1 MASPAFPSTGSAG
14 PTDAA
19 GSQSTDPSHAV
30 AAELGAGSRKWSR
43 RSTLLDLGSLIVSLL
58 AAIVEVIALTGQVDQ
73 TERLGDYI
81 GLAVTLVG
89 IAFTRNY
96 LWFWRT
102 PEFVRGRLW
111 IGALLVV
118 LGPLTATLLGGEPL
132 VTWTIAVF
140 TAFSISLRG
149 LPGLASGAFVASGVY
164 LAIVLADNVGYVNAT
179 AFVALAMSFTAA
191 ASGSALRNYVRLQ
204 REFEQRALDALA
216 SRDAEA
222 NQRVA
227 EERLRIARDLHD
239 LVGHEIAVLGI
250 HLGVAEV
257 NISVDAGA
265 ARSALESARVNVQ
278 SVLAETQ
285 RILHV
290 LRSSTPE
297 DPADASSPAAD
308 FAHIPSLVATYR
320 DAGMDVRVELCAPP
334 AGINPE
340 VSTAAY
346 RVIQEA
352 LTNAQRHGSG
362 PTWLTVT
369 DTDRVLTVEVTNA
382 KGRPD
387 PSRASHRGYGLVG
400 MRERVTSA
408 GGQLRID
415 NNTSTFAIVALLQI
429 DGKTL

>member
-1 MASPAFPSTGSAG
+1 MVTMAFPA
-14 PTDAA
+14 PT
-19 GSQSTDPSHAV
+19 TSHAV
-30 AAELGAGSRKWSR
+30 ATELGARGKKWSR

-58 AAIVEVIALTGQVDQ
+58 AAIVELIVLAGDNGRDGVV
-73 TERLGDYI
+73 GDYV
-81 GLAVTLVG
+81 GLGVTLVG
-89 IAFTRNY
+89 IAVTRNY
-96 LWFWRT
+96 LWFPQARHLTRT
-102 PEFVRGRLW
+102 RLW
-111 IGALLVV
+111 TGALLVV
-118 LGPLTATLLGGEPL
+118 LGPLSATLLGGEPL

-149 LPGLASGAFVASGVY
+149 LPGVPVGVFVGCGVY
-164 LAIVLADNVGYVNAT
+164 LAIIAADAVGYVNAT

-204 REFEQRALDALA
+204 REFEQRALDAIA

-257 NISVDAGA
+257 NLQVDVVA
-265 ARSALESARVNVQ
+265 ARSALESARGNVQ

-290 LRSSTPE
+290 LRSSNAE
-297 DPADASSPAAD
+297 DPADASAPAAD
-308 FAHIPSLVATYR
+308 FARIPELVATYR
-320 DAGMDVRVELCAPP
+320 NAGMDVRAELATAP
-334 AGINPE
+334 ATLNPE

-369 DTDRVLTVEVTNA
+369 VEDRALTIEVSNAKALPSVEGQPNA
-382 KGRPD
+382 KGQPNPGAD
-387 PSRASHRGYGLVG
+387 SRRGYGLVG

-408 GGQLRID
+408 GGQLRIT
-415 NNTSTFAIVALLQI
+415 NNTSTFEIAAVLQI